1 MRSFAKAAKTS
12 GLIVSALM
20 CVFGLL
26 LILVPGFFSELAGI
40 MVGIAMIVYGC
51 SKLFAYISGDPF
63 RVALRGDLA
72 GGIILLMLGLILI
85 THPKSVM
92 MIISF
97 AAGLYMISDGV
108 SKMQTAVQSRK
119 LGFTK
124 WWLLL
129 ALAIITGI
137 MGIIM
142 LFSSESDAILMT
154 FLGISLLSDGI
165 LNIMTICTASKYF
178 KNIRS
183 ALNIIDVEGHEKDN

>member
-20 CVFGLL
+20 CLFGLL
-26 LILVPGFFSELAGI
+26 LILVPGFFAELAGI
-40 MVGIAMIVYGC
+40 IVGIAMIVFGC

-63 RVALRGDLA
+63 RVALRADLG

-85 THPKSVM
+85 THPRSFM
-92 MIISF
+92 TIISF
-97 AAGLYMISDGV
+97 AAGIYMISDGV
-108 SKMQTAVQSRK
+108 SKIQTAVQSKK

-137 MGIIM
+137 MGIVM
-142 LFSSESDAILMT
+142 LFSSEGDAIIMT

-178 KNIRS
+178 ENIRS
-183 ALNIIDVEGHEKDN
+183 DMDIIDVEGHEK

>member
-26 LILVPGFFSELAGI
+26 LILIPGFFSELAGI

-72 GGIILLMLGLILI
+72 GGIILLLLGLILI

-97 AAGLYMISDGV
+97 AAGIYMISDGV

-124 WWLLL
+124 WWLLF

-183 ALNIIDVEGHEKDN
+183 DLNIIDVEGHEKDN